1 MSGRKSTPCLNPA
14 APKPKSSPDVVG
26 TPMHIITSI
35 ASACATMN
43 GQMPVTILTMFWK
56 YYSSVF
62 CDIVM
67 VESIVDTKT
76 VLSL

>member
-1 MSGRKSTPCLNPA
+1 
-14 APKPKSSPDVVG
+14 
-26 TPMHIITSI
+26 MHIITSI

-76 VLSL
+76 VLLVMKSCVSFEPMNLAM